1 MKKAILALA
10 LVATTFGAFAH
21 QTVKKESA
29 SATKTEALKKD
40 EAVKKH
46 RKNRAAKAESKKTD
60 NKVMAA
66 TKKEFKA
73 PIK

>member
-29 SATKTEALKKD
+29 SVTKTEALKKD
-40 EAVKKH
+40 EGVKKH
-46 RKNRAAKAESKKTD
+46 HRNRASKAENKKAD
-60 NKVMAA
+60 NKVVAA
-66 TKKEFKA
+66 TKKEVKA

>member
-10 LVATTFGAFAH
+10 LVATTFGAFAQ
-21 QTVKKESA
+21 QTVKKETA
-29 SATKTEALKKD
+29 SATKTEIQKKED
-40 EAVKKH
+40 GVKKH
-46 RKNRAAKAESKKTD
+46 HKNRAAKAESKKAE

-66 TKKEFKA
+66 KKEVKA